1 MFYIYNGGI
10 KVAGK
15 FKIASNSFLSLSV
28 LLVVIMLIKIY
39 IDYQNFIKQPEW
51 SAPFSA
57 YLATT
62 VLIYGVPSIVSLVIA
77 LFFKQRVVNKTL

>member
-1 MFYIYNGGI
+1 
-10 KVAGK
+10 VADK
-15 FKIASNSFLSLSV
+15 FKIASNSFLTLSA
-28 LLVVIMLIKIY
+28 LLVVIMFIKIY
-39 IDYQNFIKQPEW
+39 IDYQNFINHPEW

-77 LFFKQRVVNKTL
+77 LFLKQRVVNKNL